1 MKGRLRLG
9 KGWVDGPR
17 GWVLD
22 EPPAGVDVELRR
34 QLWELVRSLNAA
46 GTTILLTTHY
56 LEEAETLCDRIAII
70 DRGSVVACDTTAAL
84 VGRIDAKTLS
94 ITLAEPVVALPPAL
108 LAMGLALAAP
118 DRLVYHYR
126 PSATRLAPV
135 FAAI

>member
-22 EPPAGVDVELRR
+22 EPAAGVDVELRR

-84 VGRIDAKTLS
+84 VGHIDAKTLS
-94 ITLAEPVVALPPAL
+94 IVLAEPVGALPPAL
-108 LAMGLALAAP
+108 VALGLTLAAP
-118 DRLVYHYR
+118 DRLCL
-126 PSATRLAPV
+126 PQPPAAPHPT
-135 FAAI
+135 